1 MPNQQSVFKPLHPH
15 LLLLLI
21 LTLLLS
27 GQPQPVNACFSQS
40 HLYQPRESSNR
51 QRSSHSFA
59 FGEYQPKTSELAV
72 QASGPEGA
80 PVRQSRHLLRS
91 RSDLL
96 EFNGRRRSRYMTRRC
111 KEKLE
116 QLALLVRNQWNGHVR
131 IRVHHAWMPKHD
143 AYWDSQVGHRGLES
157 LHFSGRAVDM
167 SLLKLKPNL
176 NYRDVTLGRL
186 AQLAYYQAYFDYC
199 KVLKDTVHCSVKSD
213 DPMDSDWLACF
224 PSKAT
229 VVKRHHGNSGNHNNS
244 NNAVVAI
251 DTLTPGDEILTLDE
265 LTGKQVFTRVL
276 GYHHKLGDSE
286 ATYLKIQLANG
297 HQLEVSPNHLVFSTS
312 ATSLKIRPTYAADL
326 SIGDRLMTPQSSDGG
341 WTGVV
346 KISVRH
352 RRGRYAPMTSAG
364 HLLVNGVW
372 VSSYAHTR
380 HQAAAHVLF
389 APLRWLDF
397 LCSSGGRFCNSMTS
411 DAYDRDG
418 VHWYS
423 GWLHRA
429 AQLMAPGSVLF
440 PN

>member
-1 MPNQQSVFKPLHPH
+1 TSLLYHFYFIVKLWCWRLWCWRALVLAPLVLAPLCWRLCWS
-15 LLLLLI
+15 LLRLWCWRLWCWRLWCWR
-21 LTLLLS
+21 LWVLAPLVLAPLVLAPLVLALWCWRLWCWAGPLCWAGAGAS
-27 GQPQPVNACFSQS
+27 GAGASGAGALVLA
-40 HLYQPRESSNR
+40 PRAGASGAGAP
-51 QRSSHSFA
+51 RSSHSFA

-80 PVRQSRHLLRS
+80 P
-91 RSDLL
+91 
-96 EFNGRRRSRYMTRRC
+96 RC

-199 KVLKDTVHCSVKSD
+199 KVFKGHCALFN

-389 APLRWLDF
+389 
-397 LCSSGGRFCNSMTS
+397 CSSEMVG
-411 DAYDRDG
+411 
-418 VHWYS
+418 
-423 GWLHRA
+423 
-429 AQLMAPGSVLF
+429 F
-440 PN
+440 PL